1 MPVRRFLT
9 RNIVILSFVSLFTD
23 VAGEMLYPVMPIYLR
38 EIGFSIV
45 LIGLLEGVAEATA
58 GLSKGFFGKWSD
70 ENGRRLPF
78 VQLGYLLS
86 AVSKPLMVVFSFP
99 LWVFGARTLDRLGK
113 GMRTSA
119 RDAMLSDET
128 TPEHKGQ
135 VFGFHR
141 ALDTLGAAIG
151 PLVALA
157 YLSFFPGD
165 YKTLFTLAFIPGV
178 LTVALSMIIKE
189 KKAVAAAAP
198 IGKNKFFSYLGYWNR
213 ASAGYKTTVTALLLF
228 TLFNSSDVF
237 LLLLLKY
244 KGFDDFSLLTVYIFY
259 NLVYAVLAYPAGLM
273 GDQYGLKNNLLIG
286 MFLFALTYG
295 LITLT
300 ETHWQVFGVFFL
312 YGGYSAFIEGSSK
325 AILTNQSDNKDTAT
339 AIGFYSSFNSILLLA
354 ASFLAG
360 LLWQSFGPTVTFVTS
375 AAGVMVAFILLLRS
389 RN

>member
-1 MPVRRFLT
+1 MKKFLT
-9 RNIVILSFVSLFTD
+9 RNILILSFVSLFTD
-23 VAGEMLYPVMPIYLR
+23 VAGEMLYPVMPIYLK
-38 EIGFSIV
+38 EIGFSIM

-70 ENGRRLPF
+70 QSGRRLPF

-141 ALDTLGAAIG
+141 ALDTFGAAIG

-157 YLSFFPGD
+157 YLSFYPGD
-165 YKTLFTLAFIPGV
+165 YKTLFTLAFIPGL
-178 LTVALSMIIKE
+178 LTIALSMIIRE
-189 KKAVAAAAP
+189 KKPVTAAAP

-244 KGFDDFSLLTVYIFY
+244 KGFDDFSLLTV
-259 NLVYAVLAYPAGLM
+259 
-273 GDQYGLKNNLLIG
+273 
-286 MFLFALTYG
+286 
-295 LITLT
+295 
-300 ETHWQVFGVFFL
+300 
-312 YGGYSAFIEGSSK
+312 
-325 AILTNQSDNKDTAT
+325 
-339 AIGFYSSFNSILLLA
+339 
-354 ASFLAG
+354 
-360 LLWQSFGPTVTFVTS
+360 
-375 AAGVMVAFILLLRS
+375 
-389 RN
+389 

>member
-1 MPVRRFLT
+1 VGVKRFLT
-9 RNIVILSFVSLFTD
+9 RNILILSFVSLFTD
-23 VAGEMLYPVMPIYLR
+23 VAGEMLYPVMPIYLK

-86 AVSKPLMVVFSFP
+86 AISKPLMVVFSFP

-189 KKAVAAAAP
+189 KKAVSTAAP

-244 KGFDDFSLLTVYIFY
+244 KGFDDLSLLTVYIFY
-259 NLVYAVLAYPAGLM
+259 NLVYALLAYPAGLM

-295 LITLT
+295 LITIA

-339 AIGFYSSFNSILLLA
+339 AIGFYSSFNSLLLLA

-360 LLWQSFGPTVTFVTS
+360 LLWQNFGPTVTFVAS
-375 AAGVMVAFILLLRS
+375 AAGTLGAAVLLWRS
-389 RN
+389 K